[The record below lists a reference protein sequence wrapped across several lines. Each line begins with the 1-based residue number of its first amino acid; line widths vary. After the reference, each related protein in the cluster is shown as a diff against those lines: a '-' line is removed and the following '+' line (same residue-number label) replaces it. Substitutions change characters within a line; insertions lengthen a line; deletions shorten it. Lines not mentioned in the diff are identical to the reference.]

1 MKSVNCL
8 CTDLLCLRCESFLG
22 SIAGVFG
29 HEQCWA
35 LGMLWGAAQEGFHSL
50 TSALPLGH
58 TPRSLC
64 LSTLQLPGCFLSI
77 SMSVSRVTAK
87 CFPTLPLPRLPFQH
101 RGKYCAHTFPEYFLN
116 DWMFVWGDHLHH
128 PVLWGFVA
136 VTVVP
141 LWLHFFPCSP
151 LFLVEIQHLGFTFTW
166 EASAFSKSF
175 VSHQAEHA
183 DNYQVEC
190 WLLFWIDML
199 FHPDF
204 QPANKGTHG
213 YLQAATPPVFS
224 FSGFGAIDIRM
235 PQSEGMAIR
244 RMHSDPHGLAH
255 LPKLVSIPAVP
266 HVKSTG
272 CRCSSL
278 YFLGDTPPLLF
289 LVLPEGIL
297 LFFIFFRLAAFQRQR
312 HLIILSASPS
322 MLSLCCTSTDV
333 TLLDGL

>member
-1 MKSVNCL
+1 MTECSCGGIS
-8 CTDLLCLRCESFLG
+8 CTILYFEGLLLLQFFLFDCI
-22 SIAGVFG
+22 S
-29 HEQCWA
+29 
-35 LGMLWGAAQEGFHSL
+35 SP
-50 TSALPLGH
+50 ALP
-58 TPRSLC
+58 
-64 LSTLQLPGCFLSI
+64 FL
-77 SMSVSRVTAK
+77 
-87 CFPTLPLPRLPFQH
+87 L
-101 RGKYCAHTFPEYFLN
+101 
-116 DWMFVWGDHLHH
+116 
-128 PVLWGFVA
+128 
-136 VTVVP
+136 
-141 LWLHFFPCSP
+141 
-151 LFLVEIQHLGFTFTW
+151 EIQHLGLMFTW

-289 LVLPEGIL
+289 LVLPVGIL